1 MLIQAVDLI
10 KKWEGCKLEAY
21 LDGGGVPTIGYGHTK
36 GVKLGDKITQ
46 QQADAWLDEEV
57 PEYFFGI
64 LSVTN
69 VGLNPNQLA
78 ALTSLVYNIVLNAY
92 KNSTLLKLLN
102 EGKIL
107 EASNQFERWNKDNG
121 KVVVGLTNRRLDE
134 KRVFNTPVE

>member
-64 LSVTN
+64 LSVTH

-78 ALTSLVYNIVLNAY
+78 ALTSLVYNIGLNAY

-121 KVVVGLTNRRLDE
+121 QVVVGLTNRRADE